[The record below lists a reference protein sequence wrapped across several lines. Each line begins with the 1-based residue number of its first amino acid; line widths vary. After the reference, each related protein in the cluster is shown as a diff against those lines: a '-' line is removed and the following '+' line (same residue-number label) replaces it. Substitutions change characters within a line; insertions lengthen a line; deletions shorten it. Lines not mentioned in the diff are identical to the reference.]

1 MTFELVALKSITA
14 NLSAF
19 SATTCSPISPRG
31 LARGGNPGN
40 GSVFTRGSWRLAS
53 SGLGA
58 GSIS

>member
-19 SATTCSPISPRG
+19 STATCSPISPAG
-31 LARGGNPGN
+31 LAGGENPGN
-40 GSVFTRGSWRLAS
+40 ASVSTRGSWRLAS